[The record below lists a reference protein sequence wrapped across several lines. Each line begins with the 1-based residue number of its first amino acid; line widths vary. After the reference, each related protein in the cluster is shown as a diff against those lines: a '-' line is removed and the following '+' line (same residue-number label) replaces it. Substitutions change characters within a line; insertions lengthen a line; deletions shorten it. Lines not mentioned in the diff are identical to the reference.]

1 MSFKVTG
8 ANLTMS
14 NDEYLPSTTALCF
27 ENFKET
33 ALYFERV
40 LPLNMGRM
48 QGDPDVGDILVGY
61 PESVPSAALSHL
73 VDGVEGNTVTYSHAT
88 RVIEL
93 FGVKWGEFAKKAEP
107 YATLWSPDPRK
118 GETRDVADEYR
129 KLQNAYLADACH
141 VNGPS
146 IRQVFRDYAA
156 SLGFNKFCVVLPTNE
171 EGSCSQS
178 DPSIT
183 LSQLNLVDA
192 SEADWRQIIE
202 VRKDV
207 QSHRKLVRLRLF
219 VHSNY
224 SGRSFS
230 YIEDDLS
237 RRLEEYEQVTKKF
250 GLKTTLSSLSMLLD
264 AKALQTSAGAGLI
277 AGLFEGPVVG
287 FSVAAAIEI
296 GKIAINVAEKHHELK
311 DWQAGHDLAYIFE
324 TQRKLT

>member
-1 MSFKVTG
+1 M
-8 ANLTMS
+8 ANDHYS
-14 NDEYLPSTTALCF
+14 PSTTAVCF
-27 ENFKET
+27 ENFKEA
-33 ALYFERV
+33 ALYFDRV

-93 FGVKWGEFAKKAEP
+93 FGVKWGEFARKAEP
-107 YATLWSPDPRK
+107 YAKLWFPDPSK
-118 GETRDVADEYR
+118 GKDRDVEDEYR
-129 KLQNAYLADACH
+129 KLQKAYLADAI
-141 VNGPS
+141 VGNGPS
-146 IRQVFRDYAA
+146 VRQVFREYAE
-156 SLGFNKFCVVLPTNE
+156 SLGHGEFCVVLPTAQE
-171 EGSCSQS
+171 CLKAQS

-183 LSQLNLVDA
+183 LSRLNLIDA
-192 SEADWRQIIE
+192 TQADWRQIIE

-207 QSHRKLVRLRLF
+207 QSYRKLARLRLF
-219 VHSNY
+219 IHNNY
-224 SGRSFS
+224 SECSFS

-237 RRLEEYEQVTKKF
+237 RRLDEYEQVSKKF

-277 AGLFEGPVVG
+277 AGLFGGPLAG
-287 FSVAAAIEI
+287 LSAAAAIEI

-311 DWQAGHDLAYIFE
+311 DWKAGHYLAYVFE
-324 TQRKLT
+324 TQERFT